1 MLVRESYILTQVACM
16 TRERKGIDRRWLWVG
31 LAVTLIAVFY
41 LVRSLTVDRLPVR
54 VATVTRENLASTV
67 STNGRV
73 EPEHNYELHSP
84 ISTTVKAVYV
94 QPGDK
99 VPAGKLLMTLDD
111 TEARARLAAA
121 ESGVKTAQAGLDAVL
136 NNGTREQQLASKAD
150 VARSRMERNQAEQN
164 LKALKQLQTT
174 GAASPS
180 EVAAAQQRLDAA
192 NANLETAESSA
203 QQRFGSADVARARA
217 ALADAQ
223 ANLAAAREVEAQ
235 TQVRAP
241 IAGTVYNLNA
251 APTEYVEQGKL
262 LLAMADLSQERI
274 RAYFDEPEIGRLAVG
289 QPIAIKWDALP
300 GRTWHG
306 HIERVP
312 VTVVTQTTRTVG
324 EVLVKID
331 DSDSGLLPDTNVTVT
346 VTTSDESGALSI
358 PRQSLYSE
366 NGKAYV
372 YKVENGELKRT
383 WVTLGPYNLTLAA
396 IRSGLKEGDVVA
408 TGTSSGQ
415 PLQEGVPI
423 KVVQ

>member
-1 MLVRESYILTQVACM
+1 M
-16 TRERKGIDRRWLWVG
+16 TRERKGIDRRWLWAG
-31 LAVTLIAVFY
+31 LAIVLVAVFY
-41 LVRSLTVDRLPVR
+41 LVRSLSVDRLPVR

-73 EPEHNYELHSP
+73 EPEYNHELHSP

-99 VPAGKLLMTLDD
+99 VPAGKLLMVLDD

-121 ESGVKTAQAGLDAVL
+121 ESGVKTAQAGLEAVM
-136 NNGTREQQLASKAD
+136 NNGSREQQLTSKAD
-150 VARSRMERNQAEQN
+150 RTRSKLERDQAAQN
-164 LKALKQLQTT
+164 LEALKKLHAT

-192 NANLETAESSA
+192 NAKLETADASA
-203 QQRFGSADVARARA
+203 QQRFGSADVAQARA
-217 ALADAQ
+217 ALADAE

-235 TQVRAP
+235 TRVRAP
-241 IAGTVYNLNA
+241 ISGTVYSMNA
-251 APTEYVEQGKL
+251 GPTEYVDQGKL
-262 LLAMADLSQERI
+262 LLEVADLTQERI
-274 RAYFDEPEIGRLAVG
+274 RAYFDEPEIGLLAVG

-300 GRTWHG
+300 GRVWHG

-324 EVLVKID
+324 EVLVKIN

-346 VTTSDESGALSI
+346 VTTSDEPDALSI
-358 PRQSLYSE
+358 PRQCLYSE

-372 YKVENGELKRT
+372 FKLVDGELKRT
-383 WVTLGPYNLTLAA
+383 WVQLGPYNLTLAS
-396 IRSGLKEGDVVA
+396 IRSGLKVGDVVA

>member
-1 MLVRESYILTQVACM
+1 MVPESYILTQVARM
-16 TRERKGIDRRWLWVG
+16 TRERKGIDRRWLWAG
-31 LAVTLIAVFY
+31 LAVTLIVVFY
-41 LVRSLTVDRLPVR
+41 LARSLTVDRLPVR
-54 VATVTRENLASTV
+54 VATATRENLASTV

-99 VPAGKLLMTLDD
+99 VSAGKLLMVLDD

-136 NNGTREQQLASKAD
+136 NNGTREQQLAAKAN
-150 VARSRMERNQAEQN
+150 VTQSSMERDQAEQN
-164 LKALKQLQTT
+164 LKALQKLQTT

-192 NANLETAESSA
+192 NANLETAQGSA
-203 QQRFGSADVARARA
+203 QQRFGSVDVARARA
-217 ALADAQ
+217 ALVDAQ
-223 ANLAAAREVEAQ
+223 ANLTAARAVEAQ

-251 APTEYVEQGKL
+251 GATEYVEQGKL
-262 LLAMADLSQERI
+262 LLAMANLSEERI

-300 GRTWHG
+300 GRVWHG
-306 HIERVP
+306 HVERVP

-358 PRQSLYSE
+358 PRQCLYSE

-372 YKVENGELKRT
+372 YKVVNGELKRT

-396 IRSGLKEGDVVA
+396 IRSGLKEGDAVA

>member
-1 MLVRESYILTQVACM
+1 M
-16 TRERKGIDRRWLWVG
+16 TRERKGIDRRWLWAG
-31 LAVTLIAVFY
+31 LAVTLIVVFY

-54 VATVTRENLASTV
+54 VATAARENLASTV

-84 ISTTVKAVYV
+84 ISTTVRAVYV

-99 VPAGKLLMTLDD
+99 VPAGKLLMVLDD

-121 ESGVKTAQAGLDAVL
+121 ESGVKTAQAALDAVL
-136 NNGTREQQLASKAD
+136 NNGTREQRLASKAD
-150 VARSRMERNQAEQN
+150 VTRSRMECNQAQEN
-164 LKALKQLQTT
+164 LAALKKLQAT

-192 NANLETAESSA
+192 NANLETAEAGA
-203 QQRFGSADVARARA
+203 QQRFSSADTARARA
-217 ALADAQ
+217 AVTDAE
-223 ANLAAAREVEAQ
+223 ANLAAAREVEAE
-235 TQVRAP
+235 TRVRAP
-241 IAGTVYNLNA
+241 ISGTVYNLNA
-251 APTEYVEQGKL
+251 ESTEYVEQGKL
-262 LLAMADLSQERI
+262 LLSMANLSKERV

-289 QPIAIKWDALP
+289 QPILIKWDALP
-300 GRTWHG
+300 GRVWHG
-306 HIERVP
+306 QIERVP

-331 DSDSGLLPDTNVTVT
+331 DSDSGLLPETNVTVT
-346 VTTSDESGALSI
+346 VTTSDESDTLSI
-358 PRQSLYSE
+358 PRQCLYSE
-366 NGKAYV
+366 NGRPYV
-372 YKVENGELKRT
+372 FKVVDGELRRT
-383 WVTLGPYNLTLAA
+383 WVTLGPYNLSLAA

>member
-1 MLVRESYILTQVACM
+1 M
-16 TRERKGIDRRWLWVG
+16 TKERKGIDRRLLWAG
-31 LAVTLIAVFY
+31 IAVLLIVVFY
-41 LVRSLTVDRLPVR
+41 LVRTLTVSRLPVR
-54 VATVTRENLASTV
+54 VATVTHMDLASTV

-94 QPGDK
+94 EPGDK
-99 VPAGKLLMTLDD
+99 VPAGKLLMVLDD
-111 TEARARLAAA
+111 TGARARLAAA
-121 ESGVKTAQAGLDAVL
+121 ESAVKNAQAGLDTVL

-150 VARSRMERNQAEQN
+150 LTRSRIDRDQAAQS
-164 LKALKQLQTT
+164 LAALKKLQST

-180 EVAAAQQRLDAA
+180 EVAAAQQRLEAA
-192 NANLETAESSA
+192 NANLEMVEASA
-203 QQRFGSADVARARA
+203 RKRYGPADVARARA
-217 ALADAQ
+217 ALADAE
-223 ANLAAAREVEAQ
+223 ANFVAARQVEDE

-251 APTEYVEQGKL
+251 GPTEFVEQGKL
-262 LLAMADLSQERI
+262 LLEMADLSQERI

-289 QPIAIKWDALP
+289 QPILIKWDALP
-300 GRTWHG
+300 GRAWHG
-306 HIERVP
+306 QIERTP

-346 VTTSDESGALSI
+346 VTTSDESNALSV
-358 PRQSLYSE
+358 PRQCLYSE
-366 NGKAYV
+366 NGKTYV
-372 YKVENGELKRT
+372 FRVVDGQLKRT

-396 IRSGLKEGDVVA
+396 IQSGLKQGDVVA